1 MTCIVTG
8 AAGFIG
14 SHLSRRL
21 LKEGFSVIG
30 IDCFTDYYPRW
41 IKEGNLESLKTAPQF
56 SLIES
61 NINELDLRKL
71 FSGAEYVFHL
81 AAQAGVRAS
90 WGESFTIYTHNNIE
104 ATQKILESAK
114 TSRLKKILFASSSS
128 VYGSSPDLP
137 WMEDSPK
144 LPHSPYGV
152 TKLAAEKLCSLY
164 YRNYEI
170 PTVSLRYFTVYGPG
184 QRPDMA
190 FHRFFKAINE
200 GEAIPVYGNGQQTR
214 DFTYVDD
221 IVEANISAMN
231 EGLPGEIYNIGGG
244 HRKKLADLFPLFK
257 KITGKDIDISW
268 QDNQKGDV
276 PDTFA
281 NIEKAQKDLG
291 YFPKTDIEVGLK
303 KEWDWLKIL
312 YTR

>member
-170 PTVSLRYFTVYGPG
+170 PTVSLRYSTVYGPG

>member
-21 LKEGFSVIG
+21 LKEGFSVTG

-41 IKEGNLESLKTAPQF
+41 IKEQNLESLKASPQF
-56 SLIES
+56 TLIES
-61 NINELDLRKL
+61 NINELDLREL

-114 TSRLKKILFASSSS
+114 NSRLKKIIFASSSS

-170 PTVSLRYFTVYGPG
+170 PAVSLRYFTVYGPG

-190 FHRFFKAINE
+190 FHRFFKAVNE

-257 KITGKDIDISW
+257 KITGKDIVISW

-281 NIEKAQKDLG
+281 NIEKAQRDLG
-291 YFPKTDIEVGLK
+291 YFPRTDIEVGLK
-303 KEWDWLKIL
+303 KEWDWLKML